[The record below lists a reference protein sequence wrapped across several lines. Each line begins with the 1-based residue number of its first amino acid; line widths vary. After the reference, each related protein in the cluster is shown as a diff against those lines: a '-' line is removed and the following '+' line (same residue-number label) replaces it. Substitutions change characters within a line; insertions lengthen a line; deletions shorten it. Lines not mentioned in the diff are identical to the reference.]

1 VTSRLR
7 RFIATCVFVTGG
19 ALSVNSALAH
29 GVPLRV
35 QHALPADSPFHTQF
49 LVPWAHKLEQ
59 ESGGRLHVQLY
70 PAMKMGGEPA
80 QLFDQAKNGEVE
92 IVWAALTDNARDR
105 FPALEVFALPFM
117 SNSTEG
123 SSRALWEYVRM
134 SDLAHMEFD
143 GVRVL
148 AIHQSDAPQFHL
160 RDRSIKSLADLSGLK
175 LGVSSRMGA
184 NVLAA
189 LGASPMEMPP
199 ARVAAALSKGELDG
213 ALLPWEAIP
222 ALKLEEAVKY
232 HSELDAKSPR
242 LYSSVYVLAMNAAA
256 YKSLPDD
263 LKKVVLANSGA
274 ETSAELGKVFEEG
287 AASARK
293 LAAARGNTV
302 NVLPTEELAKWKTPA
317 QRVIDQWMQELAQ
330 RGVQGKELIDSARE
344 TLAEYDRAK

>member
-1 VTSRLR
+1 VTSRLLR
-7 RFIATCVFVTGG
+7 CIGVCIFVAVG
-19 ALSVNSALAH
+19 ALSVNSASAH

-35 QHALPADSPFHTQF
+35 QHALPADSSFHTQF
-49 LVPWAHKLEQ
+49 LVPWAHKVEQ

-70 PAMKMGGEPA
+70 PAMQMGGEST
-80 QLFDQAKNGEVE
+80 QLFDQAKNGDAE
-92 IVWAALTDNARDR
+92 IVWAALTDDVRDR

-160 RDRSIKSLADLSGLK
+160 RDRSIKSLADLNGLK
-175 LGVSSRMGA
+175 LGVASRMGA
-184 NVLAA
+184 KVLTA
-189 LGASPMEMPP
+189 LGASPVEMPP

-213 ALLPWEAIP
+213 ALLPWEAVR
-222 ALKLEEAVKY
+222 ALKLEETMKY

-263 LKKVVLANSGA
+263 LKKVILANSGA
-274 ETSAELGKVFEEG
+274 EVSAGVAKLFDDR

-293 LAAARGNTV
+293 LAADHGNAV
-302 NVLPTEELAKWKTPA
+302 NVLPIEELAKWRTPA
-317 QRVIDQWMQELAQ
+317 QRVIDQWMQELDQ
-330 RGVQGKELIDSARE
+330 RGLQGKELIDSARE
-344 TLAEYDRAK
+344 ALAEYDRAN

>member
-1 VTSRLR
+1 VCIL
-7 RFIATCVFVTGG
+7 FAYG
-19 ALSVNSALAH
+19 ALSVPSASAH
-29 GVPLRV
+29 GVPLKV

-59 ESGGRLHVQLY
+59 ESGGRLHFQLY
-70 PAMKMGGEPA
+70 PAMQMGGEPA
-80 QLFDQAKNGEVE
+80 QLFDQAKNGDAE
-92 IVWAALTDNARDR
+92 IVWAALTDDDRDR
-105 FPALEVFALPFM
+105 FPALQVFALPFM

-160 RDRSIKSLADLSGLK
+160 RDRSIKSLADLNGLK
-175 LGVSSRMGA
+175 LGVPSRMGA
-184 NVLAA
+184 KVLAA
-189 LGASPMEMPP
+189 LGAAPVEMPP
-199 ARVAAALSKGELDG
+199 ARVGAALSRGELDG
-213 ALLPWEAIP
+213 ALLPWEAVP
-222 ALKLEEAVKY
+222 ALKLEDAVKY
-232 HSELDAKSPR
+232 HSEIEPKSPR
-242 LYSSVYVLAMNAAA
+242 LYASVYVLAMNAAA

-274 ETSAELGKVFEEG
+274 ETSAWLGKVFDDG

-293 LAAARGNTV
+293 LAAARGDAI
-302 NVLPTEELAKWKTPA
+302 NVLPAEELAKWKTPA
-317 QRVIDQWMQELAQ
+317 QRVIDQWMQELDQ

-344 TLAEYDRAK
+344 TLAEYDRPR